1 MQGRWSITSW
11 SRPSHPVPIQV
22 TIWDQEF
29 SSLPLLPLLYL
40 VLLEHPGLERDAL
53 PFLILHRCG
62 MVTIVVYVRA
72 VILLMTVR
80 KNTEIQADFRSVCLS
95 SDFTVE

>member
-1 MQGRWSITSW
+1 MQGSITSW
-11 SRPSHPVPIQV
+11 SRPSHPVPIRV

-40 VLLEHPGLERDAL
+40 VLLEYPGLERDAL

-80 KNTEIQADFRSVCLS
+80 KNTEIQADFQSVCLS